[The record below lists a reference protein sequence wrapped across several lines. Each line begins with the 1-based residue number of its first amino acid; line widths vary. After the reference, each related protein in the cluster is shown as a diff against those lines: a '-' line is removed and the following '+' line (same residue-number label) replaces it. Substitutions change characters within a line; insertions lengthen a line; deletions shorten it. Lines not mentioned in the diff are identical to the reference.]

1 MSARLGGGVC
11 SAAGGVAG
19 PHCLGSRHQGSTARS
34 SDMDDLDGLFSAASP
49 ATVSAPAPAPGFP
62 APPVAQL
69 QFPGQQQVAAPV
81 PAPGFGLPPA
91 MAQLP
96 GQQAGLGEAMTPT
109 QTTAASQLNNKSQIM
124 GQFHTPPPTPQ
135 MGPVPPRP
143 APVLP
148 GQMQQQFVSP
158 PQQQQQP
165 PQPQQLGGG
174 AGAGLLA
181 SVSVTEPMPSE
192 FDSMFA
198 APLSSGA
205 ADTVDGDLAGAG
217 QGGAVAEEKAEE
229 AEVKEEEVKEAAAE
243 PERKVSFWS
252 GLWNRS
258 KDHGSKENILEE
270 AGGDK
275 KDGDDGERVIS
286 ISSLIQQSS
295 TLALSRLESVGSGGG
310 GVRPPLAA
318 GLWPGSAIFLAG
330 WWRVRPREDRWPAS
344 SADPRHNI
352 AAHQHWPQ
360 SPPHSSQPSCGSS
373 CHDTETPSCY
383 SCLRLTA
390 FLPLL
395 GNREMHSISST
406 LSRRRNYQFKCEP
419 LHIYFTL

>member
-11 SAAGGVAG
+11 SAAGGVA
-19 PHCLGSRHQGSTARS
+19 RHSTAWSAVTRTAHG

-49 ATVSAPAPAPGFP
+49 ATVPGPVPGFP

-69 QFPGQQQVAAPV
+69 QFPGQQQVSAPAPAPGFPAPAVAQLQFPGQQQVAAPA

-135 MGPVPPRP
+135 MGPAPPRP
-143 APVLP
+143 APLLP

-217 QGGAVAEEKAEE
+217 QGGAVPEEKAEAAVKEAEEKAEE
-229 AEVKEEEVKEAAAE
+229 EVKEEEGKEAAAE

-270 AGGDK
+270 TGGDK
-275 KDGDDGERVIS
+275 RDGDDGESVIS
-286 ISSLIQQSS
+286 ISGLI
-295 TLALSRLESVGSGGG
+295 
-310 GVRPPLAA
+310 
-318 GLWPGSAIFLAG
+318 
-330 WWRVRPREDRWPAS
+330 
-344 SADPRHNI
+344 
-352 AAHQHWPQ
+352 
-360 SPPHSSQPSCGSS
+360 
-373 CHDTETPSCY
+373 
-383 SCLRLTA
+383 
-390 FLPLL
+390 
-395 GNREMHSISST
+395 
-406 LSRRRNYQFKCEP
+406 K
-419 LHIYFTL
+419 

>member
-1 MSARLGGGVC
+1 
-11 SAAGGVAG
+11 
-19 PHCLGSRHQGSTARS
+19 
-34 SDMDDLDGLFSAASP
+34 MDDLDGLFSAASP
-49 ATVSAPAPAPGFP
+49 ATVPGPSLAPGFP

-69 QFPGQQQVAAPV
+69 QFPGQQQVPAPA

-135 MGPVPPRP
+135 MGPAPPRP
-143 APVLP
+143 APLLP

-229 AEVKEEEVKEAAAE
+229 AVKEEEGKEEEGKEEAKEAAAE

-275 KDGDDGERVIS
+275 RDGDDGESVIS
-286 ISSLIQQSS
+286 VSGLIQ
-295 TLALSRLESVGSGGG
+295 
-310 GVRPPLAA
+310 
-318 GLWPGSAIFLAG
+318 
-330 WWRVRPREDRWPAS
+330 
-344 SADPRHNI
+344 
-352 AAHQHWPQ
+352 
-360 SPPHSSQPSCGSS
+360 
-373 CHDTETPSCY
+373 
-383 SCLRLTA
+383 
-390 FLPLL
+390 
-395 GNREMHSISST
+395 
-406 LSRRRNYQFKCEP
+406 
-419 LHIYFTL
+419 